1 MDRKMRQFRSHP
13 TDFKTREEDTGD
25 LYIEGYFSVFN
36 SDYELWPGCTESI
49 APKAFS
55 HTLDGDIRAL
65 VDHETRLVLG
75 RNTAGTLELK
85 EDEKGLWGRIKINR
99 EDQDAMNLY
108 ARVQRGDVNQCSF
121 GFDILDE
128 DFQTREDGDNHWI
141 IREVELYEVSVVTF
155 PAYTDTS
162 VAARKRDWE
171 QIQKRKMDLW
181 RETCRLK
188 LKHKED

>member
-1 MDRKMRQFRSHP
+1 
-13 TDFKTREEDTGD
+13 
-25 LYIEGYFSVFN
+25 
-36 SDYELWPGCTESI
+36 
-49 APKAFS
+49 
-55 HTLDGDIRAL
+55 
-65 VDHETRLVLG
+65 
-75 RNTAGTLELK
+75 
-85 EDEKGLWGRIKINR
+85 
-99 EDQDAMNLY
+99 MNLY